1 MHWALVAAQGFAL
14 VAMSGG
20 SSVVVVSRL
29 LIAMVS
35 LVAERRLGAGLVW
48 LIGCR
53 AQAQYLWR
61 TGLVAP

>member
-1 MHWALVAAQGFAL
+1 MHGLSLVA
-14 VAMSGG
+14 
-20 SSVVVVSRL
+20 VSRAHSLIRVHGL
-29 LIAMVS
+29 LTGMVS